1 MSEHSLLGAG
11 LGAIIGAILA
21 LTGAGGGILA
31 VPLLVF
37 GLGLS
42 MVEAAPIGLL
52 AVGLAASVGA
62 VLGLRQG
69 IVRYR
74 AAGFV
79 AGIGILMAV
88 SYTHLTLPTIYSV

>member
-1 MSEHSLLGAG
+1 MIEHQLIGAG
-11 LGAIIGAILA
+11 LGAIIGAVLA

-52 AVGLAASVGA
+52 AVGLAAGVGA
-62 VLGLRQG
+62 VLGLRKG
-69 IVRYR
+69 V
-74 AAGFV
+74 V
-79 AGIGILMAV
+79 
-88 SYTHLTLPTIYSV
+88 

>member
-69 IVRYR
+69 IVRYLSL
-74 AAGFV
+74 
-79 AGIGILMAV
+79 IHI
-88 SYTHLTLPTIYSV
+88 

>member
-1 MSEHSLLGAG
+1 MTEHELVGAG
-11 LGAIIGAILA
+11 LGALIGIILA

-42 MVEAAPIGLL
+42 MVEAAPVGLL
-52 AVGLAASVGA
+52 AVGLAAGVGA

-69 IVRYR
+69 LVRPGRPGAAR
-74 AAGFV
+74 AAARPGP
-79 AGIGILMAV
+79 ARRSG
-88 SYTHLTLPTIYSV
+88 